1 MRIEYCLTRNPLL
14 YLFANPVS
22 MSDCCGQQLI
32 LQQEAV
38 SQHAN
43 LCPVY
48 MQALSSPISGVV
60 GNKVD
65 RTHIVSFGC
74 FLWGIMTAAIGMADS
89 LRQV

>member
-1 MRIEYCLTRNPLL
+1 
-14 YLFANPVS
+14 
-22 MSDCCGQQLI
+22 MSL
-32 LQQEAV
+32 
-38 SQHAN
+38 H
-43 LCPVY
+43 

-60 GNKVD
+60 GKKVD